1 MSVTAPGYQNWERSF
16 ASMFG
21 ARYDYFNKG
30 TSVTYTV
37 TLAR

>member
-1 MSVTAPGYQNWERSF
+1 MSVTAPGYQNWECCF

-21 ARYDYFNKG
+21 GRYDYVNKG

-37 TLAR
+37 TLVR